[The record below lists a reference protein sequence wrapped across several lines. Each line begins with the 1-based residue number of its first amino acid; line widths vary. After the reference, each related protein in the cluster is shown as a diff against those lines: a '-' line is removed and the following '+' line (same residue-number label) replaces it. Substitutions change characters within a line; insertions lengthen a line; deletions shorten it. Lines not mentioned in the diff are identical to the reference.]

1 MGFWVGAWLHKRPDT
16 GYDSSGK
23 QAIIKHLCFGPVETQ
38 IWYKLKNGQ
47 YCCERNFIEGLQ
59 EGERF
64 IDFISKSEMLELI
77 ENEISLCRKYGE
89 AGSAALLQAEKEKIN
104 LSRF

>member
-1 MGFWVGAWLHKRPDT
+1 MFSIDT
-16 GYDSSGK
+16 KIFTPS
-23 QAIIKHLCFGPVETQ
+23 
-38 IWYKLKNGQ
+38 
-47 YCCERNFIEGLQ
+47 
-59 EGERF
+59 F